1 MSALLEGALD
11 LARRGLRVF
20 PLHTAVA
27 LGDGRFVCACGRL
40 KCNSPAKHPLPRLAP
55 NGLRSASL
63 SEAEVRHWRDVV
75 PQANVGLV
83 TGDVIVLDVDP
94 RHGGDCSL
102 EALERQHGELPAD
115 LARADRRGRPPHL
128 TFSPPAV
135 DIPNSVGVL
144 APGLDVRGDGGY
156 VVAPPSVHIS
166 GRIYAWSVDHHPDEV
181 PLAPM
186 PEWLVR
192 ALTTPAS
199 AGSAQSPS
207 AWREIVRDGVAE
219 GSRNKTIAKLA
230 GHLLRRYV
238 DPLGTLELM
247 LALNAARFTPPL
259 SREEVT
265 NTVGSIA
272 RKERLRRE
280 ACDASR

>member
-27 LGDGRFVCACGRL
+27 LGDGRFVCACGHL

-63 SEAEVRHWRDVV
+63 SEAKVRHWWYVV

-102 EALERQHGELPAD
+102 EALERQHGELPPTW
-115 LARADRRGRPPHL
+115 RAL
-128 TFSPPAV
+128 TGGGGLHIYFSPPAV

-156 VVAPPSVHIS
+156 VVAPRAYLRAHLRV
-166 GRIYAWSVDHHPDEV
+166 
-181 PLAPM
+181 
-186 PEWLVR
+186 VR
-192 ALTTPAS
+192 
-199 AGSAQSPS
+199 
-207 AWREIVRDGVAE
+207 
-219 GSRNKTIAKLA
+219 
-230 GHLLRRYV
+230 
-238 DPLGTLELM
+238 
-247 LALNAARFTPPL
+247 
-259 SREEVT
+259 
-265 NTVGSIA
+265 
-272 RKERLRRE
+272 
-280 ACDASR
+280 